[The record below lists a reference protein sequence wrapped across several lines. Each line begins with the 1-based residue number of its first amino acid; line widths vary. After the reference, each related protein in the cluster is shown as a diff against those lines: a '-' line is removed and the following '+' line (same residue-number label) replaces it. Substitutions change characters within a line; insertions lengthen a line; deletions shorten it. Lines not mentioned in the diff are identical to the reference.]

1 MGILGELI
9 RGILLILPGF
19 IFTLLVA
26 MLYECKISQLLKRQR
41 NKVHFYVARDKSDSL
56 YLYLGKP
63 ERLSS
68 CFVSS
73 CGTCCGP
80 LMIGDLHFKDFGIN
94 LDDFKDLKWEDEPIE
109 VFLNLED

>member
-1 MGILGELI
+1 ME
-9 RGILLILPGF
+9 ILLIFPGF
-19 IFTLLVA
+19 IFTFLVA
-26 MLYECKISQLLKRQR
+26 ILYECKIRQLLKWQR

-63 ERLSS
+63 ERRSS

-73 CGTCCGP
+73 GGTCCGP

-109 VFLNLED
+109 VFLNLKD